1 MEEEYKKALKVI
13 FVYGYG
19 CCVFKHNIY
28 GDLPEVPEGIL
39 DLTDSL
45 PLEFFVNLGCP
56 PVQATSKAT
65 AIEVPLNEAT
75 KEPMEIAA
83 AKDHGRL

>member
-13 FVYGYG
+13 FVYGYR

-28 GDLPEVPEGIL
+28 GDLPEVLEGIL
-39 DLTDSL
+39 DLTDPL
-45 PLEFFVNLGCP
+45 PLEFFMNLGFP
-56 PVQATSKAT
+56 PVQAASKAT
-65 AIEVPLNEAT
+65 AIEVPLNEAA

-83 AKDHGRL
+83 TKDHDRL